1 MLTLRHYELLVAL
14 AEELHFGRAAERLTI
29 SQPQLTQQL
38 KQMEEMI
45 GPRLFER
52 NRRRVDLAP
61 AGQLLLPEAR
71 AVLRH
76 AALAEDVAMRAGR
89 GTIGELALGYVGA
102 ASLSGVLTRL
112 LLAYRAKAPDI
123 RLQLTLMDLDIQ
135 IPEVAAGNLDAGIV
149 RLPFPNMPD
158 TLAARTLRQERLW
171 VALPAGHPLAGQDA
185 VELAAL
191 ANDPFVATHLPPN
204 SGFSASM
211 HRACASAGISPE
223 IVHRSPQFASI
234 VSLVGAGLGVAFVP
248 ESIQALVLPNVVYK
262 PFVDVDETANI
273 SIVYQK
279 NRQSPALELFLSCL
293 GAVTDS
299 AGDTT

>member
-45 GPRLFER
+45 GTRLFER

-171 VALPAGHPLAGQDA
+171 VALPAGHPGATQTDLRGTPVLLSLDA
-185 VELAAL
+185 ATREGFGHGRGGAL
-191 ANDPFVATHLPPN
+191 APQGGIFATNGGQPK
-204 SGFSASM
+204 SGSQ
-211 HRACASAGISPE
+211 R
-223 IVHRSPQFASI
+223 
-234 VSLVGAGLGVAFVP
+234 
-248 ESIQALVLPNVVYK
+248 Y
-262 PFVDVDETANI
+262 
-273 SIVYQK
+273 
-279 NRQSPALELFLSCL
+279 
-293 GAVTDS
+293 
-299 AGDTT
+299 